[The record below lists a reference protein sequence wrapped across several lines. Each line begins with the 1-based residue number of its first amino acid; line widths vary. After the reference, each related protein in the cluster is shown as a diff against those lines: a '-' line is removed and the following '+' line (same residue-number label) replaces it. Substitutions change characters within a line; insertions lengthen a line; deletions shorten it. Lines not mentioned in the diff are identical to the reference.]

1 MSEPNRDVFR
11 SSLNNINDMKN
22 NEIDLW
28 MTDVDIETSLKRGFK
43 SL

>member
-28 MTDVDIETSLKRGFK
+28 MTDVDIEKSLKRGFK